1 MLIRERYDE
10 SATVSP
16 SRPSMKRVTPSSK
29 VSAIWYV
36 TAASYTW

>member
-1 MLIRERYDE
+1 MRDRYDV

-29 VSAIWYV
+29 VSAIW
-36 TAASYTW
+36 